1 MSRKRFS
8 VEQIINLLREAEVA
22 LSGGQTAGEGCRSL
36 GRGVALGWVE
46 SGDISR
52 EVIAADEVDI
62 EIVGMCFTATPHLRA
77 PYDPSGSRL
86 RS

>member
-1 MSRKRFS
+1 M
-8 VEQIINLLREAEVA
+8 A
-22 LSGGQTAGEGCRSL
+22 LSGGQTVGEVCRSL

-52 EVIAADEVDI
+52 EVIAADEVYI
-62 EIVGMCFTATPHLRA
+62 EIAGTRFAATPHLRA